1 MVGTAFT
8 TVHFPKSVTHRFYRF
23 CPLTAFAPKEESH
36 MFVKITTLAAA
47 VLVNGI
53 AIAQEQQQPRIQQPE
68 AIQNQPKAP
77 ECWDTHTNQVRE
89 RTAADSQANQPGS
102 TVGSAQSNAPA
113 NRQNTPGGT
122 AQRPAVMANC

>member
-1 MVGTAFT
+1 M
-8 TVHFPKSVTHRFYRF
+8 
-23 CPLTAFAPKEESH
+23 FAKL
-36 MFVKITTLAAA
+36 TTLAAA
-47 VLVNGI
+47 VLVSGF
-53 AIAQEQQQPRIQQPE
+53 ASAQQPQQQPEQPRSQQPE

-113 NRQNTPGGT
+113 NRQNITPSGN
-122 AQRPAVMANC
+122 AQRPAGIANC